1 MNLRLFNRNLGKAQ
15 AHKPFRARP
24 MKSSRAPKLFG
35 TLLLIGV
42 LTSAFESQALPPRQH
57 AARGVIESIDHANRT
72 LVLVEPKTKT
82 SRIYVWNDSTRF
94 RQDGKKITSETLQPG
109 MTVRGYYRREVGRLV
124 LRELR
129 WSSTAPRSS
138 ETAPQHNPENAPPQA
153 ANNSKK
159 P

>member
-1 MNLRLFNRNLGKAQ
+1 
-15 AHKPFRARP
+15 
-24 MKSSRAPKLFG
+24 MKSSRTSKLFG
-35 TLLLIGV
+35 ALLLIGL
-42 LTSAFESQALPPRQH
+42 LTSGFESQALPPRQH

-82 SRIYVWNDSTRF
+82 SRTYVWNDSTRF
-94 RQDGKKITSETLQPG
+94 RQDGKKLTPDTLQVG
-109 MTVRGYYRREVGRLV
+109 ITVQGYYRKEVGRFV

-129 WSSTAPRSS
+129 WSNTAPSNS
-138 ETAPQHNPENAPPQA
+138 ETAPQHNPENAPLRV